1 MEAFYDHLIVNIND
15 VQLSLKQGIY
25 IVIIVVV
32 IIIVIVVVIVIV
44 IAIGIKTNNLID
56 PIRLTVGI
64 HKSLLPNDTKLP
76 GCVLLLYYCYYCCC
90 CYYCYCYYCC
100 YYCLVSKL
108 MVLYH

>member
-25 IVIIVVV
+25 IIIIVVV
-32 IIIVIVVVIVIV
+32 VVVIVIV

-56 PIRLTVGI
+56 PILLTVGI

-76 GCVLLLYYCYYCCC
+76 GCVLLLYYCYCCC
-90 CYYCYCYYCC
+90 CYYCYCY